1 MITFDKLNIMVKSK
15 KEKISFNENLEALEE
30 IISTLRSGELQLED
44 SLEEYSKGV
53 KILSELK
60 KQLNESEIEIE
71 ELMGELQ
78 NSELNDDYDDISHA

>member
-1 MITFDKLNIMVKSK
+1 MAKSK
-15 KEKISFNENLEALEE
+15 KEKITFNENLEVLEE

-44 SLEEYSKGV
+44 SLEKYSKGV

-71 ELMGELQ
+71 ELIGELQ
-78 NSELNDDYDDISHA
+78 NSDLNDNYDDISHA

>member
-1 MITFDKLNIMVKSK
+1 MAKSK
-15 KEKISFNENLEALEE
+15 KEKITFNENLEVLEE

-44 SLEEYSKGV
+44 SLEKYSKGV

-78 NSELNDDYDDISHA
+78 NSDLNDNYDDISHA